1 MVQDDRS
8 ISAIQLDRL
17 DQGCKQQQQ
26 QVRTGHRKSNNAQ
39 GFAGDAPCPIQFL
52 ACGLQVADGA
62 AGQLMLREQLN
73 GLDDGFD
80 VCPEVISEAVGKTSS
95 KWLS

>member
-17 DQGCKQQQQ
+17 DEGCKQQQQ
-26 QVRTGHRKSNNAQ
+26 ARTGHRNRNNAQ
-39 GFAGDAPCPIQFL
+39 GFAGDAPCPVQFL

-62 AGQLMLREQLN
+62 AGQLMLKEQLN